1 MEGNIL
7 IVDDSAAIRKAMR
20 FILEKEGYK
29 VTEASNGADCISKIQ
44 NDTDLIISD
53 VNMPEMDGVEM
64 LKKIRES
71 GPYKTLP
78 VIILTTVSQE
88 EMKQKGKD
96 MGATAWLLK
105 PFKPENLLTVI
116 NKVLG

>member
-1 MEGNIL
+1 MKGNIL
-7 IVDDSAAIRKAMR
+7 VVDDSAAIRKAMR
-20 FILEKEGYK
+20 FILEKEGYS
-29 VTEASNGADCISKIQ
+29 VNEASNGADCIKKIQ
-44 NDTDLIISD
+44 PETTLIISD

-71 GPYKTLP
+71 GPYRTIP

-88 EMKQKGKD
+88 EMMQKGKE

-105 PFKPENLLTVI
+105 PFKPENLVGVI
-116 NKVLG
+116 NRVIG